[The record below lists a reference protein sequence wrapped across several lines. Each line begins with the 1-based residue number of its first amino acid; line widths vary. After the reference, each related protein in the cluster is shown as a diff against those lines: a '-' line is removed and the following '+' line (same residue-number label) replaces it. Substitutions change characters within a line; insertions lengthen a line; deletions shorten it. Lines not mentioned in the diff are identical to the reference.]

1 MTKAALPMAGRV
13 TRSRR
18 LPPQQQEQ
26 QSRARWTTSLTK
38 ILVDLMVDQVHK
50 GNKQSNSFNKK
61 AWKYICDE
69 FYSKTGLKWDKEQLK
84 NRYSVLRK
92 QYTTVK
98 SILERS
104 DFNWDEAT
112 GSIIAEE
119 EVWAEYIK
127 EHPDAETIKGS
138 GCSIYKD
145 LCTIFSEPATNGRHE
160 SVAASEG
167 DGTSRPCPEPMSTQR
182 EESSSGSEDD
192 EDDDDPDAILPSTP
206 IATCNRKR
214 GRKGIDDVIA
224 GAILEMAAASKMR
237 EAAIEQYNAR
247 YSMADCIKEL
257 DVMQGV
263 ERPLYFAAL
272 NLFNKP
278 NAREIFLS
286 LKRDKRITWLR
297 GKCAVA
303 SSSSVA

>member
-167 DGTSRPCPEPMSTQR
+167 DGTSRPCPEPISTQR

-192 EDDDDPDAILPSTP
+192 EDDDDPEAILPSTP

-214 GRKGIDDVIA
+214 GRKGIDDAIA

-303 SSSSVA
+303 SSSSAA